1 MESNQELRH
10 WGVKGQKWGIRR
22 YQNPDGTLTEAGK
35 RRYRYQNPDGSL
47 TEEGKADFMNLAKK
61 GKLNLETLSNADI
74 DMINQRF
81 QREATYKQNVQKYVE
96 STFSYKL
103 KKALIDRISGGG
115 NNNQGKGKGK
125 GKGKNSGGLAAI
137 LATPIKKAF
146 EEAFKE
152 DKDEGKGKDK
162 SEDKNDKPKNEKKPK
177 NASNSNASLD
187 RLIGWTMNTNLDS
200 IERGEQKKI
209 KAGKEAAPRLFS
221 RTLERI
227 LESEP
232 QQKSE
237 FSFNSRRLDDIE
249 REGWSKHSG
258 IYAISRSDE
267 LYHHGIKG
275 QKWGVRRF
283 ENPDG
288 TLTEEGKR
296 RYDYIKLDLHSE
308 LNRARENKKIA
319 AKKLMD
325 ANFLTKARAAKA
337 AAAADEKFK
346 EVENVYNDL
355 LKHQKEVDEYNK
367 REFDAAK
374 KEIHENGF
382 ESWWNKNRSTDNEDA
397 FCDHIWNTQ
406 GKLLDSWWNE
416 RYELDYDDG
425 SWKRVQQKYVKQ
437 LAKNLGLPQTK
448 EVNEYLSDW
457 FVNGDD

>member
-162 SEDKNDKPKNEKKPK
+162 SEDKNDKPKN
-177 NASNSNASLD
+177 
-187 RLIGWTMNTNLDS
+187 
-200 IERGEQKKI
+200 
-209 KAGKEAAPRLFS
+209 
-221 RTLERI
+221 
-227 LESEP
+227 
-232 QQKSE
+232 
-237 FSFNSRRLDDIE
+237 
-249 REGWSKHSG
+249 
-258 IYAISRSDE
+258 
-267 LYHHGIKG
+267 
-275 QKWGVRRF
+275 
-283 ENPDG
+283 
-288 TLTEEGKR
+288 
-296 RYDYIKLDLHSE
+296 
-308 LNRARENKKIA
+308 
-319 AKKLMD
+319 
-325 ANFLTKARAAKA
+325 
-337 AAAADEKFK
+337 
-346 EVENVYNDL
+346 
-355 LKHQKEVDEYNK
+355 
-367 REFDAAK
+367 
-374 KEIHENGF
+374 
-382 ESWWNKNRSTDNEDA
+382 
-397 FCDHIWNTQ
+397 
-406 GKLLDSWWNE
+406 
-416 RYELDYDDG
+416 
-425 SWKRVQQKYVKQ
+425 
-437 LAKNLGLPQTK
+437 
-448 EVNEYLSDW
+448 
-457 FVNGDD
+457 